1 MSCLQLEFGIEL
13 PCPQCGVISKSVKV
27 DFAEKEATVHF
38 PCGHLSVQPILTL
51 EPKSGL
57 SPPQLL
63 YVHFDLLAA
72 KVAASNDKN
81 LIEYHSTIRYRL
93 DIAQYCLKLLLDNY
107 DNGVAFAA
115 GLTGFLV
122 QSKAALD
129 SLCQEINLYYRL
141 GIGGRADYVVDTNDL
156 FKNLSKLSRH
166 NPSLSNYLSVQIDSS
181 CKWFKEFKEF
191 RDAEG
196 THRNRNPRNLILG
209 KTHGIKILGKDVGPF
224 CIQTMSRINQIT
236 EECHRLM
243 I

>member
-1 MSCLQLEFGIEL
+1 VSCLQLEFGIEL
-13 PCPQCGVISKSVKV
+13 PCPQCGAISKSVKV

-38 PCGHLSVQPILTL
+38 SCGHLSVQPILRF

-57 SPPQLL
+57 SPPQLV
-63 YVHFDLLAA
+63 YVNFELLGAKLLA
-72 KVAASNDKN
+72 SNKN
-81 LIEYHSTIRYRL
+81 LIECHGTIRYRL
-93 DIAQYCLKLLLDNY
+93 DIARYCLKLLLDNY
-107 DNGVAFAA
+107 DNSVAFAA

-122 QSKAALD
+122 QDKAALD
-129 SLCQEINLYYRL
+129 SLCQEINLYYKL

-156 FKNLSKLSRH
+156 FKNLSKLSRQ
-166 NPSLSNYLSVQIDSS
+166 NLSLSNYLSVQIDPS
-181 CKWFKEFKEF
+181 CQWFKEFKKF

-209 KTHGIKILGKDVGPF
+209 KQHGIQILGKDVGPF
-224 CIQTMSRINQIT
+224 CIQTISRINQII